1 MSERTQTH
9 ATFVLERYYPVPVDR
24 VWDAFA
30 DPEMKRQWFGSG
42 DFVEQER
49 REDFR
54 VGGVAI
60 HDARHGKGGPL
71 SQFRAT
77 YSKNP
82 ADAVKLLHVGES
94 KLDHS
99 IPAPELAA
107 WMLVSSTALNLD
119 AVINK

>member
-1 MSERTQTH
+1 MNETLRLEASRKLAERLIHDSPREDVRLSLLGNLLLSRDWQPKEK
-9 ATFVLERYYPVPVDR
+9 AVLES
-24 VWDAFA
+24 
-30 DPEMKRQWFGSG
+30 E
-42 DFVEQER
+42 
-49 REDFR
+49 
-54 VGGVAI
+54 
-60 HDARHGKGGPL
+60 L
-71 SQFRAT
+71 TQFRAT